1 MQNDINKFFDDRN
14 TINHLSENDITQLNH
29 YLDVVDAFAR
39 VSYKSIYVIDYQTQS
54 FEYVSNNPLF
64 LCGHSAQEVKELGYA
79 FYFKNVKKEDLE
91 LLMKINEAGFSF
103 FERIPIEERKLYTI
117 SYDFHLVNE
126 RNKFVLVNHKL
137 TPIFLNEKGKI
148 WKAMCIVA
156 LSPNQSEGNI
166 TISKQG
172 SDEYWIF
179 NIPTNSWEKGQKV
192 KLSEREI
199 NILELSARGFTI
211 NEISEKIFV
220 STDTVKFHRRK
231 IFDKFNVQ
239 SISEALSY
247 AKTNKLI

>member
-1 MQNDINKFFDDRN
+1 MESINHFFDERN
-14 TINHLSENDITQLNH
+14 TLHHLSDKDLEQMKDYISA
-29 YLDVVDAFAR
+29 VDAFAR
-39 VSYKSIYVIDYQTQS
+39 LSYKSIYVIDYQNQS

-64 LCGHSAQEVKELGYA
+64 LCGLSSQEVKELGYA
-79 FYFKNVKKEDLE
+79 FYFRNVKKEDLE

-103 FERIPIEERKLYTI
+103 YERIPIEERKLYTI
-117 SYDFHLVNE
+117 SYDFHLINE
-126 RNKFVLVNHKL
+126 RNKPVLINHKL

-156 LSPNQSEGNI
+156 LSPNQTEGNI
-166 TISKQG
+166 TINKQD
-172 SDEYWIF
+172 SEYFWKL
-179 NIPTNSWEKGQKV
+179 NLETNVWEKNQKV
-192 KLSEREI
+192 KLSEREF

-211 NEISEKIFV
+211 NEIAEKIFV

-247 AKTNKLI
+247 AKINKLI

>member
-1 MQNDINKFFDDRN
+1 MESINHFFDERN
-14 TINHLSENDITQLNH
+14 TLHHLSDKDLEQMKDYISA
-29 YLDVVDAFAR
+29 VDAFAR
-39 VSYKSIYVIDYQTQS
+39 LSYKSIYVIDYQNQS

-64 LCGHSAQEVKELGYA
+64 LCGLSSQEVKELGYA
-79 FYFKNVKKEDLE
+79 FYFRNVKKEDLE

-103 FERIPIEERKLYTI
+103 YERILIEERKLYTI
-117 SYDFHLVNE
+117 SYDFHLINE
-126 RNKFVLVNHKL
+126 RNKPVLINHKL

-156 LSPNQSEGNI
+156 LSPNQTEGNI
-166 TISKQG
+166 TINKQD
-172 SDEYWIF
+172 SEYFWKL
-179 NIPTNSWEKGQKV
+179 NLETNVWEKNQKV
-192 KLSEREI
+192 KLSEREF

-211 NEISEKIFV
+211 NEIAEKIFV

-247 AKTNKLI
+247 AKINKLI